1 VSEIR
6 DLVREVMEEPEMQRL
21 LVEAVHAATIPKKDE
36 PCTLANLEVFY
47 PRLNEKLVYS
57 RWLKEAAIQY
67 IQLNRKNPIL
77 LDCVGKKGKTF
88 KLNLSAVQNNWIQF
102 FFNLSDKE
110 IEKNNI
116 EYTPR

>member
-1 VSEIR
+1 
-6 DLVREVMEEPEMQRL
+6 
-21 LVEAVHAATIPKKDE
+21 
-36 PCTLANLEVFY
+36 LANLEVFY

-57 RWLKEAAIQY
+57 RWLKEVAIQY

-77 LDCVGKKGKTF
+77 LDCVGKKGTTF
-88 KLNLSAVQNNWIQF
+88 KLNLSAVQF
-102 FFNLSDKE
+102 FFNLSDEE